1 MAYMKTAISI
11 DEGLYR
17 KAEKLSN
24 KLNVS
29 RSQLFAQALE
39 YLLEK
44 SETLEIIQKLNEVYG
59 PDDMDKPTAPKGGK
73 KKMKA
78 IVEKW

>member
-1 MAYMKTAISI
+1 MSFMKTAISI

-17 KAEKLSN
+17 KAERLSS

-39 YLLEK
+39 YLIEK
-44 SETLEIIQKLNEVYG
+44 SETLEIIQKLNAVYG
-59 PDDMDKPTAPKGGK
+59 PNDRDQELALKGGK
-73 KKMKA
+73 RKMKSIA
-78 IVEKW
+78 GKW

>member
-1 MAYMKTAISI
+1 MAFMKTVLSI

-17 KAEKLSN
+17 KAEALSA

-39 YLLEK
+39 YLLDK
-44 SETLEIIQKLNEVYG
+44 SETLEIIRKLNAVYG
-59 PDDMDKPTAPKGGK
+59 LNDIEQSPLVKRGK
-73 KKMKA
+73 RKMKT
-78 IVEKW
+78 IVGKV

>member
-1 MAYMKTAISI
+1 MSFMKTAISI

-17 KAEKLSN
+17 KAEKLSS

-44 SETLEIIQKLNEVYG
+44 SETLEIIQKLNAVYG
-59 PDDMDKPTAPKGGK
+59 PNDMEQGAAIKGSK
-73 KKMKA
+73 TKIKA